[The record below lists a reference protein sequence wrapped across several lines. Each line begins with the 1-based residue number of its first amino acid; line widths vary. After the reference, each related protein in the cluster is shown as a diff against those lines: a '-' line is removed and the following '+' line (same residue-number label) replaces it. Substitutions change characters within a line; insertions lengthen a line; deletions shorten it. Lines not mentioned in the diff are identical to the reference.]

1 LPASFAILKEHISM
15 PFSARASD
23 CMRNQTILADVDYRA
38 LLLTRCDRK
47 SVASARPM
55 KVKAASSISR
65 SNII

>member
-1 LPASFAILKEHISM
+1 M

-38 LLLTRCDRK
+38 LLLTRCDRT